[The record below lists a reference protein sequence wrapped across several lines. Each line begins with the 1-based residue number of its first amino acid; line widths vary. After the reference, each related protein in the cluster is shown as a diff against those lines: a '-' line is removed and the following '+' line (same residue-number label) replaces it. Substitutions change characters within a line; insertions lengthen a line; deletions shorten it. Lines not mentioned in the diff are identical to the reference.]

1 MHERAP
7 DQAPKF
13 CARLREVRRP
23 LASLVALSLVAGT
36 APSRADQPATV
47 CAYLPQDV
55 DALAARGLV
64 LAAREKYR
72 ACASAC
78 AGEERAQCEARL
90 DALDLQ
96 IPRLRVVVRDKDGKP
111 VTQAEVTI
119 DGVDARAALAVPLEL
134 DPGTHLVRVIS
145 ARVRGEQKVLLVL
158 GDTSR
163 TVAFDEPHPIDPNA
177 ESPEERSHGA
187 GPWVVI
193 GVGFTGIFL
202 GIALAAAGQIDSDRN
217 GNPNAAWRD
226 PGIALTLG
234 GLATVAGGLA
244 WHYLEP
250 VTAKRASGTWLSP
263 WIAGNTL
270 GAVVQRSF

>member
-1 MHERAP
+1 M
-7 DQAPKF
+7 
-13 CARLREVRRP
+13 
-23 LASLVALSLVAGT
+23 ALTLVAGT
-36 APSRADQPATV
+36 VPARAEQPATA

-72 ACASAC
+72 ACANAC
-78 AGEERAQCEARL
+78 VGDERTQCEARL
-90 DALDLQ
+90 EALEMQ
-96 IPRLRVVVRDKDGKP
+96 IPRLRVVVRDRDGKP

-119 DGVDARAALAVPLEL
+119 DGVDARAALTAPQEL

-145 ARVRGEQKVLLVL
+145 ARVRGEQKVLLTL
-158 GDTSR
+158 GDAAR

-177 ESPEERSHGA
+177 ESPEGQRAHGA

-193 GVGFTGIFL
+193 GVGFTAIFV
-202 GIALAAAGQIDSDRN
+202 GIALAAAGQIDSDHN

-234 GLATVAGGLA
+234 GLGTVAGGLL

-250 VTAKRASGTWLSP
+250 AGAKRASATWLSP
-263 WIAGNTL
+263 WATGNAL

>member
-1 MHERAP
+1 
-7 DQAPKF
+7 
-13 CARLREVRRP
+13 V
-23 LASLVALSLVAGT
+23 ASTLVAG
-36 APSRADQPATV
+36 AVPARAEQPATA

-72 ACASAC
+72 ACASSC
-78 AGEERAQCEARL
+78 VGEERAQCEARL
-90 DALDLQ
+90 GALDVQ
-96 IPRLRVVVRDKDGKP
+96 IPRLRVVVRDRDGKP
-111 VTQAEVTI
+111 VSQAEVTI
-119 DGVDARAALAVPLEL
+119 DGVDAGGALAAPQEL
-134 DPGTHLVRVIS
+134 DPGTHLVRVVS
-145 ARVRGEQKVLLVL
+145 ARVRGEQKVVLIL

-177 ESPEERSHGA
+177 ETPEQRSHGA

-202 GIALAAAGQIDSDRN
+202 GIALAAAGQIASDHN
-217 GNPNAAWRD
+217 GNPNAAFRD

-234 GLATVAGGLA
+234 GLGTVAGGLL

-250 VTAKRASGTWLSP
+250 SAKRTSGTWLSP
-263 WIAGNTL
+263 WIAGNAL